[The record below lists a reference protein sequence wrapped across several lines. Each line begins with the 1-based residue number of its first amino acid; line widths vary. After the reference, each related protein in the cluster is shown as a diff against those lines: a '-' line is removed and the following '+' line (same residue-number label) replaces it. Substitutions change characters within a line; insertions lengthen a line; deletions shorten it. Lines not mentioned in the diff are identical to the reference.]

1 MPSFSAG
8 SILRFKRISK
18 HPRATQFD
26 RVICVFTTG
35 RIRVC
40 TVTLV
45 VVGVAAALG
54 MRTKL
59 LRFCRASA
67 GASPFSNRWKRYTH
81 ATAGNPSSGGASG
94 FLDSS
99 CFVHWRMSWVKSR
112 GIPNNP
118 PSAALIVTQYCHP
131 FVVFL
136 CPLKEWR
143 GRSKFSQS
151 ILSFLTLDVIT
162 LVNSLVSH
170 RSIRLKRGDIVTLK
184 ALNYTGGKSP
194 GIAGSQMASR
204 LANQFYTVEVGDTKF
219 TILRRY
225 QSLKAIGSG
234 AQGIVWYYYYDLFYL

>member
-118 PSAALIVTQYCHP
+118 PLCCTYCNLVLP
-131 FVVFL
+131 SL
-136 CPLKEWR
+136 CC
-143 GRSKFSQS
+143 
-151 ILSFLTLDVIT
+151 V
-162 LVNSLVSH
+162 LVSTKGMA
-170 RSIRLKRGDIVTLK
+170 RKIQVFPVYIVVPH
-184 ALNYTGGKSP
+184 A
-194 GIAGSQMASR
+194 
-204 LANQFYTVEVGDTKF
+204 
-219 TILRRY
+219 RRY
-225 QSLKAIGSG
+225 NVIE
-234 AQGIVWYYYYDLFYL
+234 FPC